1 MTGKFDIKND
11 FTKYKEAFLEENLK
25 HNLISK
31 NDEKFLYEKHIYDS
45 LSIKLFFEKYGN
57 DFKTLLDIG
66 CGGGFPSV
74 PIAIEYPQINVTA
87 LDSIRKKIG
96 SIQNIKSALNIDNLV
111 TVCER
116 AENIQKQNQ
125 KFDIITS
132 RAVADLSKICEY
144 ALPLLSQKGYFIAYK
159 SKKALEE
166 IENAKS
172 VLKKFNSKV
181 VDSIEYTL
189 PLEENYERYLVVIR

>member
-132 RAVADLSKICEY
+132 RAVANLSKICEY
-144 ALPLLSQKGYFIAYK
+144 ALPLLSKKGYFVAYK

-166 IENAKS
+166 IENAKF

-181 VDSIEYTL
+181 LDIIEYSL
-189 PLEENYERYLVVIR
+189 PLEEN